1 VPGVELSTATAEV
14 YFRRAFTQML
24 DVADRL
30 GDPKVNERPLGD
42 DTNAVAALIVHCCA
56 VSEFW
61 LGHVALGRPSE
72 RDRDSEF
79 SRTATLMELHELVD
93 GTRAQAAVDIRRL
106 EAGEGTDA
114 GGRQFLPE
122 GDTSDAGVVLHVIEE
137 LYQHLGHME
146 IAVDALHRDR

>member
-1 VPGVELSTATAEV
+1 
-14 YFRRAFTQML
+14 
-24 DVADRL
+24 
-30 GDPKVNERPLGD
+30 
-42 DTNAVAALIVHCCA
+42 
-56 VSEFW
+56 
-61 LGHVALGRPSE
+61 
-72 RDRDSEF
+72 
-79 SRTATLMELHELVD
+79 MELHELVG